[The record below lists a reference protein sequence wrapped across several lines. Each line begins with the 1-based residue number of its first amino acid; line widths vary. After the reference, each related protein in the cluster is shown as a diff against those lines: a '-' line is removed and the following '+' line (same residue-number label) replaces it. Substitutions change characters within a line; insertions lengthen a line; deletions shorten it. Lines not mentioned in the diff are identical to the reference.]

1 VPARESD
8 PSQLEQLL
16 GEPVAHATRAVWG
29 FQNRTD
35 MVTLTTGDRV
45 VVQRYRRRA
54 DADHRLRVMESLRAP
69 AAAVGIAVPHV
80 RDSGVDADPSWIAFD
95 ALPGVPIPEAG
106 DAAPGGARFPAMARL
121 MGELLAAFR
130 ELAPVPLPVDD
141 LWSDPERLAVRG
153 VGWGAALPDLDAVER
168 AALDRLLDRFAW
180 MFAGR
185 RVVLAHGDFAP
196 VNVLTDGSSLTGLLD
211 FESVRFADALFDVA
225 WWEWSVSFSSPAV
238 LESARA
244 AFLEGAGIDATED
257 ELDSRVRA
265 LQVLRML
272 ELLSGDSLGPGIRR
286 IVIDR
291 LRATIRDADHA
302 ARRLQR

>member
-1 VPARESD
+1 
-8 PSQLEQLL
+8 
-16 GEPVAHATRAVWG
+16 
-29 FQNRTD
+29 
-35 MVTLTTGDRV
+35 
-45 VVQRYRRRA
+45 
-54 DADHRLRVMESLRAP
+54 
-69 AAAVGIAVPHV
+69 
-80 RDSGVDADPSWIAFD
+80 
-95 ALPGVPIPEAG
+95 
-106 DAAPGGARFPAMARL
+106 
-121 MGELLAAFR
+121 
-130 ELAPVPLPVDD
+130 
-141 LWSDPERLAVRG
+141 
-153 VGWGAALPDLDAVER
+153 
-168 AALDRLLDRFAW
+168 
-180 MFAGR
+180 
-185 RVVLAHGDFAP
+185 
-196 VNVLTDGSSLTGLLD
+196 VLTDGSSLTGLLD